1 MILSNAEPERF
12 RGDIHVRLALID
24 TDTLSLFFRKT
35 PSVVERFEEYL
46 DMFDT
51 VSFSIIT
58 YYEILS
64 GLRHRDA
71 SRQIKSFIEF
81 AALNTII
88 PLTERSVEIS
98 SGLYADLRKIGKPL
112 DDVDLLIAG
121 IALESDMLLVT
132 SNERHFSRISGL
144 SVENWNR

>member
-1 MILSNAEPERF
+1 MRF
-12 RGDIHVRLALID
+12 REGVDVRTALLD
-24 TDTLSLFFRKT
+24 TDTLSLFFRKSST
-35 PSVVERFEEYL
+35 IVEHFEEYL
-46 DMFDT
+46 KFFET

-71 SRQIKSFIEF
+71 LRQIKSFQEF
-81 AALNTII
+81 ANMNTIV

-98 SGLYADLRKIGKPL
+98 AGLYADLRKIGKPL

-121 IALESDMLLVT
+121 IALEGDMTLVT
-132 SNERHFSRISGL
+132 CNEKHFDRISGL
-144 SVENWNR
+144 HIENWNS

>member
-1 MILSNAEPERF
+1 M
-12 RGDIHVRLALID
+12 RLALID